1 MTNFNIYSS
10 RFGQST
16 DNLPEGEVNLYL
28 TNERVQAVIDSNTDL
43 IKLTDL
49 SWDNITDKPATL
61 SETVNLTGNQ
71 SIDGNKLFLGTI
83 RFSSATRQ
91 MITLWGNHSLYG
103 IGVQN
108 GTQYYRTGLHFAWFK
123 SGSHN
128 NSALNPG
135 PGGTTMM
142 VLTEDSRLG
151 IANTTPQTELDVN
164 GDITTRNII
173 FNDRSSS
180 PVGNFKIKKYVGGF
194 FDDSATIS
202 GWNQVCKITVN
213 SSDTYGWIKGDI
225 VVASH
230 SELGVIPVLL
240 FYRVLATGTI
250 SIQFSTHHQSHT
262 FSPSVAGL
270 RCYMSQPNNE
280 IYLVTHVTDSGYNG
294 VSWDLL
300 SCEDDINIYF
310 PWSPLSIDVSGLT
323 HITESSLQTIIPT
336 HWIT

>member
-1 MTNFNIYSS
+1 
-10 RFGQST
+10 
-16 DNLPEGEVNLYL
+16 
-28 TNERVQAVIDSNTDL
+28 
-43 IKLTDL
+43 
-49 SWDNITDKPATL
+49 
-61 SETVNLTGNQ
+61 
-71 SIDGNKLFLGTI
+71 
-83 RFSSATRQ
+83 
-91 MITLWGNHSLYG
+91 
-103 IGVQN
+103 
-108 GTQYYRTGLHFAWFK
+108 
-123 SGSHN
+123 
-128 NSALNPG
+128 
-135 PGGTTMM
+135 M
-142 VLTEDSRLG
+142 VLTENSRLG

-202 GWNQVCKITVN
+202 DWNQVCKITVN

-225 VVASH
+225 VIASH
-230 SELGVIPVLL
+230 SELGVIPILL
-240 FYRVLATGTI
+240 FYRVLATGVI
-250 SIQFSTHHQSHT
+250 SIQFSTHHQAHT

-270 RCYMSQPNNE
+270 RCYMSQTNNE
-280 IYLVTHVTDSGYNG
+280 IYLVTHFTDSGYNG

-323 HITESSLQTIIPT
+323 HITESSLQTIKPT